1 MSAVA
6 PDVDVDADVD
16 DDDGGD
22 IPRPPRAPDGAA
34 STARDDARDDDADDQ
49 RLGLLDAATPR
60 GEFVVVAL
68 DAPNDDGDGDDDD
81 ARRRTYTANEALDHV
96 GFGKFQIH
104 ALCFVG
110 FAWAADAMEM
120 MLLSFIGPAMR
131 CEFGVSS
138 DAEGALTSVVFVG
151 MALGAPAWGVV
162 SDARG
167 RKPALLFSSTT
178 TLAAGI
184 GSALGGSF
192 GSVLFFRCLVGVGLG
207 GVPVAYGLFMEF
219 LPRENRGARLSYIE
233 AFWTLGSMLESA
245 LAWIVLPRH
254 SWRVL
259 LLISA
264 APLLGLIA
272 CIFIVPE
279 SVLYSVNAGRMEE
292 AKETLRRV
300 AATNGKSLPQGELVG
315 PNDRASSSGEFE
327 DRTSYGMGASGASS
341 STMMQRFVPS
351 GVRALLSKKHAK
363 TSLLVWVIFFGVAFL
378 YYGIVLLTTSLNVR
392 DDESK
397 RGGELACLAHGAPH
411 LSDGEYAD
419 IFFSSFGEIPGLI
432 VAIMIVDKIGRRRSM
447 AFTVIATAVFLL
459 PVASSS
465 ISKAVRDIML
475 FGGRSAAFAAFTV
488 LYIFA
493 GEVYPTSIRS
503 TGVGLGNGFARIGG
517 ITCPIFAV
525 TLIESGHL
533 TLSVVVFIAV
543 AAVACAAALS
553 LAVETAGRELDADDE
568 PGVELAP
575 VA

>member
-1 MSAVA
+1 MSAAA
-6 PDVDVDADVD
+6 PDVDVDVDVD
-16 DDDGGD
+16 VGDGGG
-22 IPRPPRAPDGAA
+22 IARPSRAPDDAA
-34 STARDDARDDDADDQ
+34 STARDDARDADDDDQ
-49 RLGLLDAATPR
+49 RLGLLDVATPR

-68 DAPNDDGDGDDDD
+68 DAPRDDGDGDGDSDD
-81 ARRRTYTANEALDHV
+81 ARRREYTAVEALDHV
-96 GFGKFQIH
+96 GFGKFQIR

-151 MALGAPAWGVV
+151 MMLGAPAWGVV

-167 RKPALLFSSTT
+167 RKPALLFSATT

-192 GSVLFFRCLVGVGLG
+192 GSVLFFRFVVGVGLG

-219 LPRENRGARLSYIE
+219 LPSENRGARLSYIE

-327 DRTSYGMGASGASS
+327 DRTSYGMGASGSS
-341 STMMQRFVPS
+341 SMMQRLVPS

-363 TSLLVWVIFFGVAFL
+363 TSLLIWVIFFGVAFL

-397 RGGELACLAHGAPH
+397 RGGEIACLAHGAPH

-419 IFFSSFGEIPGLI
+419 IFLSSFGEIPGLI
-432 VAIMIVDKIGRRRSM
+432 IAIMIVDKIGRRRSM

-533 TLSVVVFIAV
+533 TLSVVVFVFV

-553 LAVETAGRELDADDE
+553 LSVETAGRELDADDE

>member
-1 MSAVA
+1 MPDDASISRVHTLVTSVINPASKPSTRSALGALAARPVPTSRCPPPRPTSTSTSTSTSA
-6 PDVDVDADVD
+6 TAAASRVHRARPTTR
-16 DDDGGD
+16 
-22 IPRPPRAPDGAA
+22 RPPRA
-34 STARDDARDDDADDQ
+34 TTR
-49 RLGLLDAATPR
+49 ATPTPTTR
-60 GEFVVVAL
+60 DSACSTSRRR
-68 DAPNDDGDGDDDD
+68 AANSSSSPSTRRATTATATASDD
-81 ARRRTYTANEALDHV
+81 ARRREYTAVEALDHV
-96 GFGKFQIH
+96 GFGKFQIR

-151 MALGAPAWGVV
+151 MMLGAPAWGVV

-167 RKPALLFSSTT
+167 RKPALLFSATT

-192 GSVLFFRCLVGVGLG
+192 GSVLFFRFVVGVGLG

-219 LPRENRGARLSYIE
+219 LPSENRGARLSYIE

-327 DRTSYGMGASGASS
+327 DRTSYGMGASG
-341 STMMQRFVPS
+341 V
-351 GVRALLSKKHAK
+351 VVDDAK
-363 TSLLVWVIFFGVAFL
+363 A
-378 YYGIVLLTTSLNVR
+378 R
-392 DDESK
+392 PE
-397 RGGELACLAHGAPH
+397 
-411 LSDGEYAD
+411 
-419 IFFSSFGEIPGLI
+419 
-432 VAIMIVDKIGRRRSM
+432 RRS
-447 AFTVIATAVFLL
+447 
-459 PVASSS
+459 
-465 ISKAVRDIML
+465 R
-475 FGGRSAAFAAFTV
+475 
-488 LYIFA
+488 
-493 GEVYPTSIRS
+493 
-503 TGVGLGNGFARIGG
+503 
-517 ITCPIFAV
+517 
-525 TLIESGHL
+525 
-533 TLSVVVFIAV
+533 
-543 AAVACAAALS
+543 AAVQEAREDVS
-553 LAVETAGRELDADDE
+553 LDLGYFLRC
-568 PGVELAP
+568 GVFVLRNRSP
-575 VA
+575 HDVT

>member
-1 MSAVA
+1 
-6 PDVDVDADVD
+6 
-16 DDDGGD
+16 
-22 IPRPPRAPDGAA
+22 
-34 STARDDARDDDADDQ
+34 
-49 RLGLLDAATPR
+49 
-60 GEFVVVAL
+60 
-68 DAPNDDGDGDDDD
+68 
-81 ARRRTYTANEALDHV
+81 
-96 GFGKFQIH
+96 
-104 ALCFVG
+104 
-110 FAWAADAMEM
+110 
-120 MLLSFIGPAMR
+120 
-131 CEFGVSS
+131 
-138 DAEGALTSVVFVG
+138 
-151 MALGAPAWGVV
+151 
-162 SDARG
+162 
-167 RKPALLFSSTT
+167 
-178 TLAAGI
+178 
-184 GSALGGSF
+184 
-192 GSVLFFRCLVGVGLG
+192 
-207 GVPVAYGLFMEF
+207 
-219 LPRENRGARLSYIE
+219 
-233 AFWTLGSMLESA
+233 
-245 LAWIVLPRH
+245 
-254 SWRVL
+254 
-259 LLISA
+259 
-264 APLLGLIA
+264 
-272 CIFIVPE
+272 
-279 SVLYSVNAGRMEE
+279 
-292 AKETLRRV
+292 
-300 AATNGKSLPQGELVG
+300 
-315 PNDRASSSGEFE
+315 
-327 DRTSYGMGASGASS
+327 
-341 STMMQRFVPS
+341 MQRFVPS